1 MNSGTTRRD
10 FLRRS
15 ATTLGAA
22 AAASALPGA
31 ISRALAV
38 DAAVRTG
45 TIKDVEHV
53 VILMQE
59 NRGFNHY
66 FGTMR
71 GVRGFGDRFPI
82 PLESGKSVW
91 YQADGSRE
99 IPPYHLDSKRS
110 SALLIPD
117 TPHSFSNAQAAWNQ
131 GKLGFWPK
139 FKTEYSMGY
148 YRRDDIPF
156 QFALAEAFTIC
167 DAHHC
172 SVTTG
177 TDPNR
182 IMFWSG
188 SNYNPE
194 LGRQGIN
201 CKEDQ
206 SEPNNSRSWITGEWV
221 PDAWP
226 QTYQYANNA
235 FTWDTIPD
243 VLERSGISW
252 HIYQDMNDNWTG
264 AMHGGLAFESFRT
277 AQPGTPLYEHG
288 MTGGP
293 DFVDRLREDVLNGTL
308 PQVSWVLPTQASSE
322 HPSVGSSP
330 THGGNFTADVL
341 DALTANSEVW
351 SKTVF
356 LLTFDENDGLFD
368 HVPAPAVPS
377 YNPDGSLAGES
388 TVPVDGEYFDASANP
403 SQWLKPEDTVTGTT
417 RPWGLGPRVPLY
429 AVSPWSRGGWVDSQ
443 VFDHTSVSMF
453 LEQRFG
459 IEIDTISPWHRAIS
473 GDLTSAFDFEHPNDK
488 RFPTLPDQSNWA
500 ASDAEQRTLPDP
512 TAPATPEP
520 LFQEPGTRYSR
531 ALPYEL
537 HTDASVDRTAGTV
550 TLRFHNTGHQGA
562 VFHVYDRLHL
572 DRIPQRYTVE
582 AGKQLTG
589 VWDAA
594 ATDAGAYDLEVHGPG
609 GFFRSFSGSTDAHT
623 APEIELRYDRRE
635 RSVVLTVR
643 NPGEHPAT
651 LQVEP
656 HAYRFDGPRTIH
668 VSPRR
673 EVRKSWSL
681 NTSGNWY
688 DFTVTTDGSSLER
701 RFAGRV
707 ETGRDG
713 ISDPAM
719 AAQLSVVKNPV
730 GTE

>member
-1 MNSGTTRRD
+1 MSSASTRRD

-22 AAASALPGA
+22 AAASALPTS

-66 FGTMR
+66 FGSMR
-71 GVRGFGDRFPI
+71 GVRGFGDRFPV
-82 PLESGKSVW
+82 PLESGKPVW
-91 YQADGSRE
+91 YQSDGSRE
-99 IPPYHLDSKRS
+99 IPPYHLDPARS
-110 SALLIPD
+110 SALLVPS
-117 TPHSFSNAQAAWNQ
+117 TPHSFSDAQAAWNQ
-131 GKLGFWPK
+131 GKSGFWPK
-139 FKTEYSMGY
+139 FKSEYSMGY

-167 DAHHC
+167 DAYHC

-182 IMFWSG
+182 ITFWSG
-188 SNYNPE
+188 SNFNPE

-201 CKEDQ
+201 PRDDQ
-206 SEPNNSRSWITGEWV
+206 SEPNNLRSWIKGKWV

-226 QTYQYANNA
+226 QTYTYASNA
-235 FTWDTIPD
+235 FTWDTLPD
-243 VLERSGISW
+243 VLERAGVSW

-264 AMHGGLAFESFRT
+264 AMHGCLAFESFRT
-277 AQPGTPLYEHG
+277 ARPGTPVYEHG

-293 DFVDRLREDVLNGTL
+293 DFLDRLREDVRNDTL
-308 PQVSWVLPTQASSE
+308 PQVSWVLTTASNSE
-322 HPSVGSSP
+322 HPGAGSSP

-341 DALTANSEVW
+341 DALTANPEVW

-377 YNPDGSLAGES
+377 YNLDGSLAGKS
-388 TVPVDGEYFDASANP
+388 TIPLDGEYFDASADP
-403 SQWLKPEDTVTGTT
+403 AKWLKPQDTVTGTT

-429 AVSPWSRGGWVDSQ
+429 AVSPWSRGGWVSSE
-443 VFDHTSVSMF
+443 VFDHTSVGMF
-453 LEQRFG
+453 LEQRFD
-459 IEIDTISPWHRAIS
+459 IELDTISPWHRAIS
-473 GDLTSAFDFEHPNDK
+473 GDLTSAFDFRHPNAR
-488 RFPTLPDQSNWA
+488 RFPDLPDQSHWA
-500 ASDAEQRTLPDP
+500 DSDAEQRTLPAP
-512 TAPATPEP
+512 KAPAAPEP
-520 LFQEPGTRYSR
+520 LFQEPGPRYSR

-537 HTDASVDRTAGTV
+537 HTDATVDREAGTV
-550 TLRFHNTGHQGA
+550 ELRFLNTGDKGA
-562 VFHVYDRLHL
+562 VFHVYDRHHL
-572 DRIPQRYTVE
+572 DRIPRRYTVE
-582 AGKQLTG
+582 PGKQLTD
-589 VWDAA
+589 VWTP
-594 ATDAGAYDLEVHGPG
+594 TDADSSAYDLEVHGPG
-609 GFFRSFSGSTDAHT
+609 GFFRSFTGSTDAPI
-623 APEIELRYDRRE
+623 APELKLRYDRAAK
-635 RSVVLTVR
+635 SVVLTVR
-643 NPGEHPAT
+643 NPGARGIM
-651 LQVEP
+651 LRVEP
-656 HAYRFDGPRTIH
+656 HAYRFAGPRAVH
-668 VSPRR
+668 VGPRR
-673 EVRKSWSL
+673 EVHKRWPL
-681 NTSGNWY
+681 WTSGDWY
-688 DFTVTTDGSSLER
+688 DFTVTTDGSPSEH

-719 AAQLSVVKNPV
+719 AAHLQPGSARA